1 MIDAP
6 AQPGPDV
13 RISSP
18 PAKTLIL
25 GLGNDM
31 LTDDSV
37 GLQIAHEVRARLA
50 GNPNIDVIDTCEMG
64 LSLLDFMEGY
74 GHVLIVDSVQT
85 GQTPP
90 GFLHEIDTH
99 ELKALPEMSPHFL
112 GVGEVLS
119 LGRALGLRVPE
130 TVRIL
135 AIEVADPFT
144 VSTSITPAVRQALPS
159 IIDRVLAC
167 AHELSAFS
175 AASAPA
181 ADPAA

>member
-25 GLGNDM
+25 GLGNDI

-74 GHVLIVDSVQT
+74 DQVLIVDSVQT
-85 GQTPP
+85 GQAPP
-90 GFLHEIDTH
+90 GFLHEIDAN
-99 ELKALPEMSPHFL
+99 ELKALPEMTPHFV

-119 LGRALGLRVPE
+119 LGRILGLRVPE
-130 TVRIL
+130 IVRIL

-144 VSTSITPAVRQALPS
+144 VSTTLTPALHQALPS
-159 IIDRVLAC
+159 ITDRVLAC
-167 AHELSAFS
+167 ADELSSFSTAS
-175 AASAPA
+175 AAAAKSAT
-181 ADPAA
+181 